1 MVVQRLR
8 GGLRTHLARSFL
20 PSAPIERREVRIA
33 RHLLLNLGDVQRIRQ
48 MQGLRIDVGA
58 ADDENF
64 RIIATGRDGV
74 RQGMRDQATCK
85 LQSAVARDH
94 HRGAPRQRLADG
106 VEGLASHDQVMPH
119 GQRLEMFQVF
129 RAAPGQGVIHTDGA
143 VLRHGDDERQGFW
156 ILDFGFG
163 SGGHGYSD

>member
-20 PSAPIERREVRIA
+20 PSALIERWEVRITCD
-33 RHLLLNLGDVQRIRQ
+33 LLLDLGDVQRIRQ

-64 RIIATGRDGV
+64 RIIATDRDGV
-74 RQGMRDQATCK
+74 RQGMRDQATFK
-85 LQSAVARDH
+85 LQVAVARDH
-94 HRGAPRQRLADG
+94 HRAAPRQRFADG

-119 GQRLEMFQVF
+119 GQRLEMLEVL
-129 RAAPGQGVIHTDGA
+129 RAAPGQVVVHADGP
-143 VLRHGDDERQGFW
+143 VLRHRDNEGNAHIATGAL
-156 ILDFGFG
+156 IAGCG
-163 SGGHGYSD
+163 S